1 MRTVIDI
8 PEDVILNDTYT
19 QYFGCMSKKLDE
31 VLHSGLILPK
41 GHGRLIDADALNAR
55 MEQRINE
62 IGDDRSIW
70 EASGVETALDMF
82 APTIIE
88 ADKENDTE

>member
-1 MRTVIDI
+1 MEIVIKIDDKEYEKI
-8 PEDVILNDTYT
+8 KHDSYYSFDKYVAYIAIKNGTP
-19 QYFGCMSKKLDE
+19 
-31 VLHSGLILPK
+31 LPK
-41 GHGRLIDADALNAR
+41 GHGRLIDADALNVR

-82 APTIIE
+82 ASTVIE
-88 ADKENDTE
+88 ADKE